1 MRFIRNLLLT
11 LIFMAAVGAA
21 ALFGY
26 YRFRGGRE
34 IALINEGIA
43 LMEQGNYRS
52 ARQKFAD
59 AQQFENSITRRLSD
73 DTLEEDLYRY
83 AAICDFRLGEYE
95 EAAYIFD
102 KLLVLHPRDSSLL
115 SSRASVYAATGN
127 MEEAETLFDTAIA
140 IDKSN
145 YTRIYTAALTLRE
158 YGNEE
163 AGARY
168 FQKLLA
174 EHEKDLDPVIK
185 GQALCFLKQYE
196 EGIKVLGSIENP
208 DMQTS
213 FLLAGAWEQTGAH
226 KRALKI
232 LEEFEEQ
239 IVNYPDMLNLK
250 GTAFRK
256 AVWKILLTIPYGRTM
271 TYGEVA
277 AKIAEQQ
284 GRARMSAQAVG
295 GAASRNPV
303 ALIVPCHRVIGS
315 DGSLTGYAAGTDRKR
330 RLLEM
335 EKVLLDTAE
344 RP

>member
-1 MRFIRNLLLT
+1 MRFFRNLLLT

-34 IALINEGIA
+34 IALINEGIT

-83 AAICDFRLGEYE
+83 AVICDFRLGDYE

-127 MEEAETLFDTAIA
+127 MEEAESLFDTAIA

-158 YGNEE
+158 YGNED
-163 AGARY
+163 AGTRY
-168 FQKLLA
+168 FQQLLA

-250 GTAFRK
+250 GTALCGIGKYKEALDCF
-256 AVWKILLTIPYGRTM
+256 
-271 TYGEVA
+271 
-277 AKIAEQQ
+277 EQ
-284 GRARMSAQAVG
+284 
-295 GAASRNPV
+295 
-303 ALIVPCHRVIGS
+303 ALPLS
-315 DGSLTGYAAGTDRKR
+315 QAGTALR
-330 RLLEM
+330 RSILFNRIAVYENLRDFKKAAQLAAEYS
-335 EKVLLDTAE
+335 EKYPDDQAMNRENLFLQS
-344 RP
+344 R